1 MLSDNKLENNLEQKE
16 KNKDENIKHKGSYSD
31 EEYKQIR
38 QNSNIPIRQNS
49 NIPIFD
55 SLYPPIKESFVFDE
69 NNEINNNI
77 LKLNRN
83 SSRPQLRY
91 KNALSSKVNN
101 LYLLDEFENGKTS
114 PINDEEEDEDL
125 KVTDQFLEDLLKI
138 PCPISKAKII
148 SIISHFI
155 RKSKLI
161 EKIEHE
167 YQSDKKADLNNLSI
181 LCAENL
187 SYIDLKKGGILFK
200 IGEEGNKFFIIF
212 KGIVSILKLKE
223 IPVVKMTFYE
233 YFNYCIKL
241 LKDNEIFILEELLK
255 KNHSKVPLN
264 SIEDL
269 EKLCKIMFQKKLYEN
284 VKKQLILNVQHLL
297 QFFSV
302 YDQSPENFDL
312 PLNELQLYE
321 QLDNDKEWKNLVI
334 RKIKPKKDELVIYE
348 QYERYIN
355 SSKEIII
362 TTFCYEPF
370 LYLGPGFFFGDN
382 ALEKGVVY
390 TGNKRNATIRAETD
404 VVLGWLNSAD
414 YIDIIA
420 PKRRLEKLKEIN
432 FLLNNFFFKEI
443 SIHIFEKNYF
453 HLFSACEYRRGNILF
468 STGVHPKALVF
479 IKEGRIS
486 LELKTSIFNIQ
497 KLIKYLYE
505 YIFTNPLFLKL
516 SPSNQKKVLN
526 DDSVKNIKTYIDEPV
541 FKKLRGFS
549 QKFVDELSKNRQ
561 YKIALI
567 ADNDTIGLEE
577 IFLGIPY
584 IMKGCANSK
593 KVLCYEIKMEHIQKI
608 IHDEKQIMI
617 PFIKSSINKIFSLIE
632 RLQNIKQHY
641 IKCFIKRYENGIVDE
656 KITNSSS
663 MKNLIN
669 NIHDNNFDK
678 FKNSF
683 ELNIEDSETNNND
696 MINDN
701 EINKNLYLSNTNFNN
716 INANKSI
723 FQNQENSQTIY
734 ISNNRSPLKRCIYL
748 RPDSKNVL
756 MKLEK
761 NKKRN
766 AYNSFN
772 IKIFDEKNK
781 KKSRNYFNSNSKF
794 ELQDSQRNSEFAKT
808 YDQQKELKEIKTKR
822 NFDDSEKKEKEKAVL
837 IKNKYFSLEK
847 LKNKFNELD
856 LQNNKKRE
864 IVNVIQSN
872 KYSSLYN
879 KNEMKNNN
887 SVNSISNN
895 YETKKEFTP
904 KGIQRFLN
912 YHLSYVPLI
921 SLTNKNYKEEK
932 LNYNSFFKNKSNEKS
947 SPSLNSSKANTKCHT
962 FRNKVKNKN
971 FIQTFNNNSNF
982 KETLKSFSEPKENLK
997 SKNNLYDNG
1006 SETNRIPINE
1016 KIKDFYKDMKLKG
1029 YLSLITNIQNNTFFL
1044 RKFNKKYISAMKK
1057 NISYKE
1063 NKVKT
1068 VGTSSHKILK
1078 EIKEL

>member
-1 MLSDNKLENNLEQKE
+1 MLSENKLESNLEQKE
-16 KNKDENIKHKGSYSD
+16 KAKDENIKDKDSSSE
-31 EEYKQIR
+31 EEYKQIN
-38 QNSNIPIRQNS
+38 QNV

-69 NNEINNNI
+69 FNEINNNI

-91 KNALSSKVNN
+91 KNALSSKINN
-101 LYLLDEFENGKTS
+101 IYMIDEFENGKTS
-114 PINDEEEDEDL
+114 PINEEEEDEDL
-125 KVTDQFLEDLLKI
+125 KVTDQFLEDLLKV
-138 PCPISKAKII
+138 PCPISKARII
-148 SIISHFI
+148 SIVSHFI

-161 EKIEHE
+161 EKIENE

-223 IPVVKMTFYE
+223 IPIVKMTFFE

-269 EKLCKIMFQKKLYEN
+269 EKLCRIMFQKKLFDN
-284 VKKQLILNVQHLL
+284 VKRQLILNVQHLL

-321 QLDNDKEWKNLVI
+321 QLDNYKEWKNIVI
-334 RKIKPKKDELVIYE
+334 RKIKPKRDELAFFE
-348 QYERYIN
+348 QYERYLN

-362 TTFCYEPF
+362 TNYCYEPF

-382 ALEKGVVY
+382 ALEKGVTY

-432 FLLNNFFFKEI
+432 FLLNNFFFHDI

-468 STGVHPKALVF
+468 STGVHPRALIF
-479 IKEGRIS
+479 IKEGKIS

-526 DDSVKNIKTYIDEPV
+526 DDYVKNIKAYIDEPV

-549 QKFVDELSKNRQ
+549 QKFVDELSKNRE

-593 KVLCYEIKMEHIQKI
+593 KVLCYEIKIEHIQKI

-617 PFIKSSINKIFSLIE
+617 PFIKASINKIFSLIE

-641 IKCFIKRYENGIVDE
+641 IKCFINKYENGIVDE

-663 MKNLIN
+663 VKNLIN
-669 NIHDNNFDK
+669 NVHDINLTK

-683 ELNIEDSETNNND
+683 ELNIDDYEANNND
-696 MINDN
+696 ILSDKEN
-701 EINKNLYLSNTNFNN
+701 NKNLYLSNTNFNT
-716 INANKSI
+716 INENKSN
-723 FQNQENSQTIY
+723 FQIQENSRTIY

-766 AYNSFN
+766 AYNNIN
-772 IKIFDEKNK
+772 IKILDEKNK
-781 KKSRNYFNSNSKF
+781 KKSRNYFNSNSKL
-794 ELQDSQRNSEFAKT
+794 ELQDTQKNSEFAKT
-808 YDQQKELKEIKTKR
+808 YDQTKELKEAKEIWTKR
-822 NFDDSEKKEKEKAVL
+822 ILDDSEKKEKAVL
-837 IKNKYFSLEK
+837 IKNKYISLEK

-856 LQNNKKRE
+856 LQNNKKRD

-872 KYSSLYN
+872 KYSDLY
-879 KNEMKNNN
+879 KNNGINSNNSIN
-887 SVNSISNN
+887 SVSNN
-895 YETKKEFTP
+895 NETKKEFNP

-912 YHLSYVPLI
+912 YHLSYVPLNN
-921 SLTNKNYKEEK
+921 LTNKNCKEEK
-932 LNYNSFFKNKSNEKS
+932 SNYSSSFKSKSKEKS
-947 SPSLNSSKANTKCHT
+947 TQSLNSSKANIKCHT
-962 FRNKVKNKN
+962 FRNRVKNKK
-971 FIQTFNNNSNF
+971 FINIFNNNNNF
-982 KETLKSFSEPKENLK
+982 KEALKSLSEPKENLT
-997 SKNNLYDNG
+997 SRNNLYDNG
-1006 SETNRIPINE
+1006 IDSNRISINE
-1016 KIKDFYKDMKLKG
+1016 KIKHFYKDMKLKG

-1057 NISYKE
+1057 NISYKDS
-1063 NKVKT
+1063 KVKT
-1068 VGTSSHKILK
+1068 VGTSSQKILK

>member
-1 MLSDNKLENNLEQKE
+1 MLPENKPENNLKPKE
-16 KNKDENIKHKGSYSD
+16 KAKEENIKDKESSSD
-31 EEYKQIR
+31 EEYR
-38 QNSNIPIRQNS
+38 QMRQNS

-55 SLYPPIKESFVFDE
+55 TLYPPIKESFIFDE
-69 NNEINNNI
+69 NNEINNNT

-83 SSRPQLRY
+83 STHPQLRY
-91 KNALSSKVNN
+91 KNVLSSKINN
-101 LYLLDEFENGKTS
+101 LYMSDEFENGKAS
-114 PINDEEEDEDL
+114 LNNDEEEDEDL

-148 SIISHFI
+148 SVISHFI

-187 SYIDLKKGGILFK
+187 SYIDLKKGGILFR
-200 IGEEGNKFFIIF
+200 IGEEGNKFFIIL

-223 IPVVKMTFYE
+223 VPFVKMSFYE

-269 EKLCKIMFQKKLYEN
+269 EKICRIMFKKKLYEN

-321 QLDNDKEWKNLVI
+321 QLDNDKEWKNLVL
-334 RKIKPKKDELVIYE
+334 RKIKPKKDELVFYE

-362 TTFCYEPF
+362 TNYCYEPF

-390 TGNKRNATIRAETD
+390 TGNRRNATIRAETD

-432 FLLNNFFFKEI
+432 FLLNNFFFQEI

-468 STGVHPKALVF
+468 STGVHPKSLIF

-505 YIFTNPLFLKL
+505 YIFTNPLFSKL

-526 DDSVKNIKTYIDEPV
+526 DDYVKNIKTYIDEPV

-549 QKFVDELSKNRQ
+549 QQFVDELSKNRQ

-584 IMKGCANSK
+584 IMKGCASSK

-617 PFIKSSINKIFSLIE
+617 PFIRSSINKIFSLIE
-632 RLQNIKQHY
+632 RLQNIKKHY

-663 MKNLIN
+663 VKNLIN
-669 NIHDNNFDK
+669 NIGENNFAE

-683 ELNIEDSETNNND
+683 ELNIEDSEANNND
-696 MINDN
+696 MMNDN
-701 EINKNLYLSNTNFNN
+701 ETNKNLYLSNTNFNT
-716 INANKSI
+716 INANKPL
-723 FQNQENSQTIY
+723 FQFRENSRTIY

-748 RPDSKNVL
+748 RPGSKNVL

-766 AYNSFN
+766 AYNN
-772 IKIFDEKNK
+772 ISVKISDGKNK

-794 ELQDSQRNSEFAKT
+794 EQQDSQKNSEFAKT
-808 YDQQKELKEIKTKR
+808 YDQQKELREIKSKR
-822 NFDDSEKKEKEKAVL
+822 NLDDSERKEKAVL
-837 IKNKYFSLEK
+837 IKNKYISLEK

-872 KYSSLYN
+872 KYSKLC
-879 KNEMKNNN
+879 NNN
-887 SVNSISNN
+887 EINSNISVNSVSNN
-895 YETKKEFTP
+895 NETKKEFTP

-921 SLTNKNYKEEK
+921 NLTNKNFKEEK
-932 LNYNSFFKNKSNEKS
+932 SNYNSFFKNKSNEKS
-947 SPSLNSSKANTKCHT
+947 SQSLNSSKANTKCHT
-962 FRNKVKNKN
+962 FRNRVKNKN
-971 FIQTFNNNSNF
+971 FITIFNSNNSNF
-982 KETLKSFSEPKENLK
+982 KETLKSFSEPKENLTCR
-997 SKNNLYDNG
+997 NNLYDNG
-1006 SETNRIPINE
+1006 NETNRIPINE
-1016 KIKDFYKDMKLKG
+1016 KIKHFYKDMKLKG

-1063 NKVKT
+1063 SKVKT